1 MDQIEFGDIE
11 KSISII
17 VNEIWQS
24 PDWVEWYEDELIL
37 NLQDGLR
44 IEIGLKGLGGS
55 AAYARDPKGTTILF
69 DGAPMYDMSEGLHKD
84 MTFVAQVAVDIFY
97 LLEEIRRDRN
107 VNGDDRYSK
116 SIVAAVGPLI
126 LFLKMML
133 EKRPELIQQRWWRMV
148 IDALEAAGAPL
159 DLD

>member
-1 MDQIEFGDIE
+1 LDQIEFGDIE

-44 IEIGLKGLGGS
+44 MEIGLKGLGGS

-69 DGAPMYDMSEGLHKD
+69 RGAPMYDMSEGLHKD
-84 MTFVAQVAVDIFY
+84 MTFVAQVALDIFY
-97 LLEEIRRDRN
+97 LLEEIRRDRK

-133 EKRPELIQQRWWRMV
+133 EKRPELIQQKWWRMV
-148 IDALEAAGAPL
+148 IDALETAGAPL